1 MKERMIIATVIISI
15 LLGTIFILVNYD
27 KNKNNSAAVTTDNK
41 YVGVHA
47 VSDVLMCIERKDK
60 YIIIVKGYIDDM
72 SYAGI
77 LKDEGYVL
85 VLSNDNKD
93 VYRKSNEGTK

>member
-1 MKERMIIATVIISI
+1 MKERTIITIIISA
-15 LLGTIFILVNYD
+15 LLTITFILINR
-27 KNKNNSAAVTTDNK
+27 NKTENNSAVVTTNEK
-41 YVGVHA
+41 YAGVHT

-60 YIIIVKGYIDDM
+60 YIIIVKGYKDDM

-85 VLSNDNKD
+85 VLSNDHQD
-93 VYRKSNEGTK
+93 VYRKSNEDTK

>member
-1 MKERMIIATVIISI
+1 MKTRMIIAIIVSI
-15 LLGTIFILVNYD
+15 LLATIFILVNQTKV
-27 KNKNNSAAVTTDNK
+27 KNDSAATTTNEK
-41 YVGVHA
+41 YTGVHA

-60 YIIIVKGYIDDM
+60 YIIIVKGYRDNM

-85 VLSNDNKD
+85 VLSNDYQD
-93 VYRKSNEGTK
+93 VYRKSNEDTK